1 MGRPCG
7 AMEAAVLC
15 MHPDAVVAPYISTG
29 LTDTRFFRSIG
40 ILTYGRMPLL
50 PPRAEH
56 VKIHSVDERRL
67 VDGIADMTEIV
78 SALIE
83 RGNIPSR

>member
-1 MGRPCG
+1 MGSPMGRPCG

-29 LTDTRFFRSIG
+29 LTDTRFFRS
-40 ILTYGRMPLL
+40 
-50 PPRAEH
+50 
-56 VKIHSVDERRL
+56 VDERRL